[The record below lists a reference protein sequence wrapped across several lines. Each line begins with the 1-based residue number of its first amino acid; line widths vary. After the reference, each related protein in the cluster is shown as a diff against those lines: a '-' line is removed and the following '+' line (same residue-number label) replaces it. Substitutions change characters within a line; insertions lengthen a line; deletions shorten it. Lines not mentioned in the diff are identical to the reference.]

1 MLIVDVCARCRRA
14 VVKDLAYD
22 SSDMLD
28 VKIQITYLGDLKDGE
43 TSRPSIMRDTEYC
56 PDCLIAELTEFIEMV
71 KKRKP
76 SKLSYPEIQI
86 SGGKKIRKPRSD
98 KETIKPDLPPCTRQT
113 DMSEFIKQDEKPA
126 L

>member
-1 MLIVDVCARCRRA
+1 MSLTVDVCARCKKA
-14 VVKDLAYD
+14 VVKDNPYA
-22 SSDMLD
+22 SSDM
-28 VKIQITYLGDLKDGE
+28 VVIKIDASYLCDRNDNIP
-43 TSRPSIMRDTEYC
+43 RPGINIDCELC
-56 PDCLIAELTEFIEMV
+56 PDCLLAEITDFVNKI
-71 KKRKP
+71 KKIKP
-76 SKLSYPEIQI
+76 SELEYPEIQI